1 MGVPNLAPVT
11 FARDFTGL
19 LLYFNRL
26 YNTKLNLE
34 ASHSRILLCTILTFQ
49 LSKKEV
55 LERIEIH
62 SQPVPNNYSP
72 NYVCTPSTP
81 VYYSIPVYKAATTT
95 MNAAPIKPNPKS
107 TLPAAPVNGRTVA
120 VDLIV
125 VDALAT
131 VALVVVVVVG

>member
-19 LLYFNRL
+19 PLYFNRL

-81 VYYSIPVYKAATTT
+81 VYYT